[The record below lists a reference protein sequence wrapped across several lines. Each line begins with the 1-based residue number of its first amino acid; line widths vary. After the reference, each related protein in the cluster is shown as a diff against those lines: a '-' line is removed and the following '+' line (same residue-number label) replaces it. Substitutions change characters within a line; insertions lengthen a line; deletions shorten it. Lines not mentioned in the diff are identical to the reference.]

1 VFSRVRYVFKR
12 LHLLGIAFIDN
23 VFVLQNEKLK
33 RKARS
38 ERDVVAL
45 RVEPWIQ
52 PYPFT
57 VILPGE
63 LLVLIARSIE
73 MVW

>member
-1 VFSRVRYVFKR
+1 MYLSS
-12 LHLLGIAFIDN
+12 
-23 VFVLQNEKLK
+23 K
-33 RKARS
+33 RKAWS

-52 PYPFT
+52 PYSFT

-63 LLVLIARSIE
+63 LLVLIARIIA
-73 MVW
+73 MA